1 MKTLLTIATLLA
13 MALFVQFVNAQEDL
27 NNDKIE
33 KLKAQKEVLITAE
46 KEALKKEVEAINQRL
61 DNNEITIEE
70 AQKLKEEAAKVHA
83 LNIENG
89 MAILDNRIALLERN
103 GTELLGTDTNKVTIG
118 LGAKDYDDGDVL
130 FGINI
135 KRANDDD
142 EVKYDRR
149 TSSNLVLAFGLNNT
163 IVDGQSLDDSD
174 YKILGSRFFEIG
186 WVWNTRVFKNSNFLR
201 LKYGISYTSNGLKP
215 TDNRYFVDNG
225 DQTDLEEFPFNLSK
239 SKFRMDNIVVPVH
252 FEFGPSKVVKT
263 DKSIRYYTA
272 RKFRMG
278 LGGYLGANISTRQ
291 KLKYRENGNRIKDK
305 IKRDYNTSD
314 LIYGLSTYIGFGDM
328 SLYLK
333 YDLSPVFKDAEIEQN
348 NVSLG
353 LRFDL

>member
-1 MKTLLTIATLLA
+1 MKTLITIATLMA
-13 MALFVQFVNAQEDL
+13 MTLIVQFVNAQEGFD
-27 NNDKIE
+27 NDKIE
-33 KLKAQKEVLITAE
+33 KLKAQKEILITAE
-46 KEALKKEVEAINQRL
+46 KEALKKEVESINEKL

-70 AQKLKEEAAKVHA
+70 AQKLKEEAARIHA

-89 MAILDNRIALLERN
+89 LAILDNRIALLERN
-103 GTELLGTDTNKVTIG
+103 GTESLGTDTNKVTIG
-118 LGAKDYDDGDVL
+118 LGAEDPDDGDIL
-130 FGINI
+130 FGIDI
-135 KRANDDD
+135 RRGGEK
-142 EVKYDRR
+142 EIKYDRR
-149 TSSNLVLAFGLNNT
+149 TTSNLVVAFGLNNA

-174 YKILGSRFFEIG
+174 YKIWGSRFFEIG
-186 WVWNTRVFKNSNFLR
+186 WVWRTRVFKNSNFLR

-225 DQTDLEEFPFNLSK
+225 DQTDLEEFPLNLDK
-239 SKFRMDNIVVPVH
+239 SKFRMDNIVVPLH
-252 FEFGPSKVVKT
+252 FEFGPSRVRET
-263 DKSIRYYTA
+263 EKSIRYYTT

-278 LGGYLGANISTRQ
+278 LGGYVGANVSTRQ
-291 KLKYRENGNRIKDK
+291 KLKFKENGNRIKDK

-328 SLYLK
+328 SLYAK
-333 YDLSPVFKDAEIEQN
+333 YDLSPIFRNAEIEQN